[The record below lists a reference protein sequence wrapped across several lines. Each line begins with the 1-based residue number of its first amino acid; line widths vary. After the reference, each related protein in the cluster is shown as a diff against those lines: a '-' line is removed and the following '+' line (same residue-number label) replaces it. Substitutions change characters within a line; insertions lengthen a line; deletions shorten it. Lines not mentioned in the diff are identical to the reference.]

1 MFGFGGGGIGGGG
14 FAAKGIGFG
23 GYGYGQSF
31 TQLEE
36 MAKETERQ
44 LEEKLAALVGWPQ
57 LDGLAGAWRARAA
70 SVAPPSATGIFM
82 LREGDGGGRWVLP
95 RVSDHSCS
103 SRTLCAVGEGTM
115 PGGGSPALCVSSQE
129 LAAFAAAPLSVLGLP
144 RFVVQVSKAGELVEE
159 HLGFD
164 VHAHPDAQSK
174 VAQDMHRRLESD
186 MAAYAAASNQSLVTL
201 CKFLPAPS
209 ALLQLSAEEQ
219 APVLA
224 KAAAELEELVRLLD
238 MQRAADMSYVL
249 SSLPLVVRAVND
261 VPVEACAP
269 EDERRRRLFALRQI
283 SGAECKINLE
293 LLFCSVISCK
303 GAADLR
309 RLNPFI
315 AEPEHVLNLVVAAIL
330 HASRVGQVNRCLIEA
345 KELQAELVA
354 LQARMRLAAAPL
366 CTSSGASS
374 SSPLEE
380 RLKKVTHKAETL
392 AALLSTKRHYMR
404 ETEGAVGM
412 HEYDPRFLLFEF
424 TW

>member
-1 MFGFGGGGIGGGG
+1 MFGFGGGGIGGG
-14 FAAKGIGFG
+14 FAAKGLGFG

-44 LEEKLAALVGWPQ
+44 LEDELNALADWQQQ
-57 LDGLAGAWRARAA
+57 LAGLAGAWRERAA
-70 SVAPPSATGIFM
+70 SITPPSVTGAFE
-82 LREGDGGGRWVLP
+82 LGQGGRWVLP
-95 RVSDHSCS
+95 RVSDHSCG
-103 SRTLCAVGEGTM
+103 SRTLCAVGEGTI
-115 PGGGSPALCVSSQE
+115 PGSGGDPALCVSSQE
-129 LAAFAAAPLSVLGLP
+129 LAAFASAPLSVLGLP
-144 RFVVQVSKAGELVEE
+144 RFVVQAGKAGEQVDE

-174 VAQDMHRRLESD
+174 VAQDMHRRLVRD
-186 MAAYAAASNQSLVTL
+186 MADYAAATNLSLCTL
-201 CKFLPAPS
+201 CKFLPAPA

-219 APVLA
+219 APALA
-224 KAAAELEELVRLLD
+224 AAAAELEELVRLLD
-238 MQRAADMSYVL
+238 LQRSADMRFVL
-249 SSLPLVVRAVND
+249 SSLPLVVRAVNA
-261 VPVEACAP
+261 VPLEACTP

-293 LLFCSVISCK
+293 LLFCSVISCN

-315 AEPEHVLNLVVAAIL
+315 ADPDHLLNLVVAAIL

-345 KELQAELVA
+345 KELQAELQA
-354 LQARMRLAAAPL
+354 LQARLRLAAAPP
-366 CTSSGASS
+366 CAASS
-374 SSPLEE
+374 SALEE
-380 RLKKVTHKAETL
+380 ARLKETVSRVTHKAETL
-392 AALLSTKRHYMR
+392 AGLLSTKRHYMR
-404 ETEGAVGM
+404 ETEGTEGT